1 MQACSD
7 VEEALRP
14 FQEQL
19 NLGSRPA
26 TAAIWCIADVLGR
39 QACPEVGRSLE
50 CRNISASGS
59 GEQQEGMQ
67 EGECRM
73 STGTVL
79 QSE

>member
-1 MQACSD
+1 MQSSD
-7 VEEALRP
+7 ASLHVEEAL
-14 FQEQL
+14 QEQL

-73 STGTVL
+73 TG
-79 QSE
+79 